1 MDIVVL
7 HHFFPIS
14 SFHLYKQ
21 FCSSVMPLRKAK
33 KEEKKERQT
42 EAAAVQSP
50 VEIINI
56 ERQLN
61 IGCSGWY
68 TYEAIFTL
76 PTTSNPNVCTNENNT
91 QNCNA

>member
-33 KEEKKERQT
+33 KEEEKKRETDRSSSSSIT
-42 EAAAVQSP
+42 
-50 VEIINI
+50 
-56 ERQLN
+56 
-61 IGCSGWY
+61 G
-68 TYEAIFTL
+68 
-76 PTTSNPNVCTNENNT
+76 
-91 QNCNA
+91 